1 MYLDHFKLQEYPFR
15 LTPDTGFYFNGPGHR
30 DALNVLLVALR
41 SGEGFIK
48 ITGEVGTGKT
58 LLCRRLLDQ
67 LQNDF
72 TTVYLPNPL
81 LSPRDLYLAVVDEL
95 GLARPAKGNVQDL
108 LKILY
113 RQLVDSNQAGRPVV
127 ILLDEAQTM
136 PTQSLEAL
144 RLLSNLETEKRKL
157 LHIVLFGQPELDR
170 RLAETELR
178 QLRQR
183 IAFAHRLPPLD
194 RRTLKDYLQHRLH
207 CAGLTDSRP
216 LFSKGAVNLLQ
227 KASRGIPRLVNVLG
241 HKALLASYGQ
251 GAASVSARHMRAAIV
266 DTEDATLP
274 STVRW
279 LRWTMLG
286 CSVLAFLLTPQVM
299 QFLRGV
305 WA

>member
-1 MYLDHFKLQEYPFR
+1 MYLEHFKLQDYPFR
-15 LTPDTGFYFNGPGHR
+15 LTPDTGFYFNWSGHQ

-58 LLCRRLLDQ
+58 LLCRRLLNHLKDG
-67 LQNDF
+67 F
-72 TTVYLPNPL
+72 TTAYLPNPL

-95 GLARPAKGNVQDL
+95 GLPRPSKGNVQDL
-108 LKILY
+108 LKLLY
-113 RQLVDSNQAGRPVV
+113 AELVKSSQAGKPVV

-170 RLAETELR
+170 RLAETDLR

-183 IAFAHRLPPLD
+183 IAFSHRLPPLD
-194 RRTLKDYLQHRLH
+194 RKTLQRYLDHRLH
-207 CAGLTDSRP
+207 CAGHAGSS
-216 LFSKGAVNLLQ
+216 LFSRRALVLLQ

-241 HKALLASYGQ
+241 HKAMLAAYGQ
-251 GAASVSARHMRAAIV
+251 GSKSVSSRHLRAAIT
-266 DTEDATLP
+266 DTEDVVP
-274 STVRW
+274 VS
-279 LRWTMLG
+279 LRWIPWTVLG
-286 CSVLAFLLTPQVM
+286 CCGLAVLLTPSVQDLL
-299 QFLRGV
+299 QGG
-305 WA
+305 WP